1 MSVAADLR
9 NAPED
14 VPTSAMVNKTSKKK
28 LRVIMLADEK
38 LLPAGELKDFSEKQ
52 RELRKTEFDVRD
64 AIETLGHEV
73 FRSEFPTTFLPFA
86 APSMRTNRMSRST
99 LSRNSGA
106 LVISISTSSAIL
118 SCAGK
123 PIPAAI
129 LAG

>member
-1 MSVAADLR
+1 MR

-64 AIETLGHEV
+64 AIETLG
-73 FRSEFPTTFLPFA
+73 LP
-86 APSMRTNRMSRST
+86 R
-99 LSRNSGA
+99 GEQ
-106 LVISISTSSAIL
+106 
-118 SCAGK
+118 
-123 PIPAAI
+123 
-129 LAG
+129 